1 MTKSAVLRFSNYGV
15 FQERGVYRKKIR
27 EKGGVFIE
35 RKSIEN
41 NEKPINAGLLRL
53 CHLGHMKVRFR

>member
-1 MTKSAVLRFSNYGV
+1 V
-15 FQERGVYRKKIR
+15 FFRKGAYIGKKIR